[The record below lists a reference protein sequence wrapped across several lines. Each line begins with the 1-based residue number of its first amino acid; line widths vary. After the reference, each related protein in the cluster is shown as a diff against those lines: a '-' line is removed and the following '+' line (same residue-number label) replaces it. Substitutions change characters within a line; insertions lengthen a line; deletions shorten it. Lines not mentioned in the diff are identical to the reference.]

1 MRNNAAYLPESPI
14 VYIILPKSIQ
24 NRASFFIFVGDE
36 KHTPYEKTIHI
47 LHISVI
53 IAIDYL
59 PTAVR

>member
-1 MRNNAAYLPESPI
+1 MDRTLGIIFYPPI
-14 VYIILPKSIQ
+14 EIKMEKGSTPFSI
-24 NRASFFIFVGDE
+24 FFIFVGDE